1 MGPSLDS
8 TGWTIR
14 RAAHRVPCM
23 QAIAGA
29 LLGGECFSSDA
40 AAAVAAATGGE
51 FGVIEGCERDDFSF
65 GDALGVTD
73 GSSAEGVR
81 SWPYLPMSLPM
92 SLPPSCLACEN
103 FALTYRGV
111 PRPGPCCRFHFL
123 SSPPVPVS
131 KRSCPCLLQCSLL
144 LEDLGKQTNSS
155 HWVQGSQM
163 LLNE

>member
-144 LEDLGKQTNSS
+144 VEDLGRQTKSL
-155 HWVQGSQM
+155 GSRM